1 MASVLASALACSV
14 APLVLEPM
22 ETCAGVTLVGA
33 VFAGVDPV
41 VDAGVVAGAPVVL
54 AACSEPLLMP
64 WVGAWVGAFML
75 TPTAGVGADAVDA

>member
-1 MASVLASALACSV
+1 MAISVALPFFGVALVSPLASVLASALACSV

-54 AACSEPLLMP
+54 AACSEPLPMP
-64 WVGAWVGAFML
+64 WLGA
-75 TPTAGVGADAVDA
+75 